1 VITQNPQQ
9 LFKLQF
15 DPWGVKLQETINDH
29 GMTILKKKDLVY
41 SWNNNA
47 TCKINL
53 HEPPKLG
60 GQKAS
65 YAGSK
70 YLLNKL
76 SRLKM
81 YYQRSKANS
90 RA

>member
-29 GMTILKKKDLVY
+29 GMTIFKKKDLVY

-70 YLLNKL
+70 YLLNKVVQTKNVL
-76 SRLKM
+76 PKVKS
-81 YYQRSKANS
+81 
-90 RA
+90 